1 MSVDINDLTATEQAV
16 LLVLMAESRPVSNPE
31 LARLGPELRAPNRAK
46 LNRLKLIDS
55 TKVGRGLV
63 HELTDEGWRA
73 CKEVIGAPPPPRS
86 SGQGK
91 AFYAVLAGLRRYF
104 ERENLAPGDVFLPA
118 EDDQAVPNG
127 DVDGRVRSAYGR
139 LATRPGGWVGLVRL
153 RAELADVSRHELDTT
168 LERMYSQDGVSLIP
182 EENQKVL
189 TSADRE
195 ASVEIGGQYR
205 HLIAIEA

>member
-1 MSVDINDLTATEQAV
+1 
-16 LLVLMAESRPVSNPE
+16 
-31 LARLGPELRAPNRAK
+31 
-46 LNRLKLIDS
+46 
-55 TKVGRGLV
+55 
-63 HELTDEGWRA
+63 
-73 CKEVIGAPPPPRS
+73 
-86 SGQGK
+86 
-91 AFYAVLAGLRRYF
+91 
-104 ERENLAPGDVFLPA
+104 
-118 EDDQAVPNG
+118 
-127 DVDGRVRSAYGR
+127 
-139 LATRPGGWVGLVRL
+139 LVRL

>member
-16 LLVLMAESRPVSNPE
+16 LLVLMAESRPVANPD

-46 LNRLKLIDS
+46 LNRLRLIDS
-55 TKVGRGLV
+55 TKVGRSLV

-86 SGQGK
+86 SGQGR
-91 AFYAVLAGLRRYF
+91 ALYAVLAGLRRYF
-104 ERENLAPGDVFLPA
+104 ERENLAPGDVFLP
-118 EDDQAVPNG
+118 EDDHAVLEG
-127 DVDGRVRSAYGR
+127 DVAGRVRSAYGR
-139 LATRPGGWVGLVRL
+139 LAARPGGWVGLVRM

-189 TSADRE
+189 TTADRE
-195 ASVEIGGQYR
+195 AAVEIGGQRR
-205 HLIAIEA
+205 HLIAIEP